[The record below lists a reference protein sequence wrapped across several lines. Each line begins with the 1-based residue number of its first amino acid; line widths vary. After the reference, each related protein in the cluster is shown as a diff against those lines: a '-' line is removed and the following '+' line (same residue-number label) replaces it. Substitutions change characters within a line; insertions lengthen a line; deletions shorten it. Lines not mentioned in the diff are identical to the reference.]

1 MGFAIRRYQVIDS
14 TNTHAKALAA
24 EGLRNLCVTALRQT
38 GGRGRMGRQFFSPEG
53 SGLYVSLLVS
63 PSVKGEDGA
72 LLTTF
77 AAVAVAEVLEEM
89 TGAKA
94 QIKWVNDVY
103 LNGKKVCGI
112 LTEGSV
118 NYTTGEYD
126 YAVIGIGINLHDMH
140 FPAELASIASDVET
154 ETGVRLDGET
164 VLQALLARFE
174 DMDGQI
180 AEGSFMDGY
189 RARCFVIGKDVTV
202 FRGTETYPAKVLDV
216 NQRGELLILRDGE
229 PITLQS
235 GEVSV
240 RL

>member
-24 EGLRNLCVTALRQT
+24 AGERNLCVTALRQT

-53 SGLYVSLLVS
+53 SGLYFSLLVS
-63 PSVKGEDGA
+63 PCVKGGDGA

-103 LNGKKVCGI
+103 LQGKKVCGI
-112 LTEGSV
+112 LTEGSA
-118 NYTTGEYD
+118 NYTTGEYE

-154 ETGVRLDGET
+154 ETGVRLDRES
-164 VLQALLARFE
+164 VLQALLAKFE
-174 DMDGQI
+174 GMDEQI

-216 NQRGELLILRDGE
+216 NARGELLISVEGE
-229 PITLQS
+229 TKTLQS

-240 RL
+240 RI

>member
-53 SGLYVSLLVS
+53 SGLYFSLLVS
-63 PSVKGEDGA
+63 PCVKGEDGA

-103 LNGKKVCGI
+103 LQGKKVCGI
-112 LTEGSV
+112 LTEGAV
-118 NYTTGEYD
+118 DYTGGNFA

-154 ETGVRLDGET
+154 ETGVRLDRES
-164 VLQALLARFE
+164 VLQALLAKFE
-174 DMDGQI
+174 GMDEQI

-216 NQRGELLILRDGE
+216 NARGELLISVEGE
-229 PITLQS
+229 TKTLQS